1 MVLGPRL
8 DQRQSQSL
16 VMTPQLQQAIKLLQM
31 SNLELTEFVEEEL
44 EQNPL
49 LERDN
54 GDQNNDDEHGQSD
67 IQSSDH
73 LSKSNDDTP
82 ALEDIDFSLN
92 TQTEIPQAQELDA
105 ELDNTY
111 TNDSGSDIEGSA
123 FDQAAFKEPKSSS
136 KVTLDGLLPDLE
148 QTLTKHITLREH
160 LIAQIGIEITDP
172 IDRIIG
178 THLIDILDDA
188 GYIQDELDNV
198 AESLGCDIERVETA
212 LEMMKKLD
220 PPGIFARDLR
230 ECLALQLID
239 LDRFDPCMQALVNNL
254 DLLAKRHLSELMA
267 ICNVELED
275 LTDMI
280 SELKSL
286 NPKPATAFEH
296 SVSQAIT
303 PDVLMRA
310 KPGGGWLIEL
320 NSDTLPSIIVNN
332 YYHAQVAPGAK
343 GRKDK
348 TYIAEHLQ
356 SANWLVK
363 SLHQRATTI
372 LKVATELIIQQ
383 DMFFRLGV
391 QHLKP
396 LVLRDIADA
405 IEMHEST
412 VSRVTSNKYISTP
425 QGIFELKYFFSSSI
439 GSSMGGEA
447 HSAEAVKYRIKMLI
461 DAELTTKVLSDDKLV
476 ILLKSEGVNIAR
488 RTVAKYRETMNICS
502 SVQRRQDKAAPK

>member
-31 SNLELTEFVEEEL
+31 SNIELTKFVEEEL

-49 LERDN
+49 LERDD
-54 GDQNNDDEHGQSD
+54 GDQSDDEHHRQLDAQTNDPYSRSGD
-67 IQSSDH
+67 EISS
-73 LSKSNDDTP
+73 
-82 ALEDIDFSLN
+82 LEDIDFSHN
-92 TQTEIPQAQELDA
+92 NQTEVPQAQELDA

-111 TNDSGSDIEGSA
+111 TNDSGSDIEGPA
-123 FDQAAFKEPKSSS
+123 FDQAAFKEPNSTSSGIS
-136 KVTLDGLLPDLE
+136 DGFLPDLE
-148 QTLTKHITLREH
+148 QTLSEKITLREH
-160 LIAQIGIEITDP
+160 LMAQIGIEIADP

-178 THLIDILDDA
+178 AHLVDMLDDS
-188 GYIQDELDNV
+188 GYIHDELGSI
-198 AESLGCDIERVETA
+198 AESLGCDIKRVETT
-212 LEMMKKLD
+212 LEIMQRLD

-230 ECLALQLID
+230 ECLTLQLID
-239 LDRFDPCMQALVNNL
+239 VDRFDPCMQALIKNL
-254 DLLAKRHLSELMA
+254 DLLAKRHLTELMA
-267 ICNVELED
+267 VCNVELDD

-286 NPKPATAFEH
+286 NPKPATAFDR

-310 KPGGGWLIEL
+310 NPSGGWLIEL
-320 NSDTLPSIIVNN
+320 NSDTLPRIIVNN
-332 YYHAQVAPGAK
+332 HYRSQVAKGPK
-343 GRKDK
+343 GREDK
-348 TYIAEHLQ
+348 IYIAEQLQ

-363 SLHQRATTI
+363 SLHQRAITI
-372 LKVATELIIQQ
+372 LKVATELVIQQ

-396 LVLRDIADA
+396 LVLRDIAEA

-425 QGIFELKYFFSSSI
+425 QGIFELKYFFTSSI
-439 GSSMGGEA
+439 GSSMGGDS
-447 HSAEAVKYRIKMLI
+447 HSAEAVKYRIKGLI
-461 DAELTTKVLSDDKLV
+461 DAELTTKILSDDKLV
-476 ILLKSEGVNIAR
+476 ILLKSEGIDIAR
-488 RTVAKYRETMNICS
+488 RTVAKYRESMKIPS
-502 SVQRRQDKAAPK
+502 SVQRRQNKAPPK